1 MMAAL
6 ARAKRNNSN
15 IAYIFDEVLYRA
27 EQLRYYITAHM
38 QAALDH
44 EDFLLYLQ
52 PKMNLHT
59 GCIDSA
65 EALTR
70 WQPVDKEM
78 IYPDQFIPVM
88 EENGFCEKLDLYMVE
103 KVCKQLRKWMDAGV
117 CPIEIA
123 VNQTKTLFV
132 KSGYTEKLLE
142 ITQKYRIPPQYIVLE
157 IPESLSV
164 ENFEALKSVICR
176 LNQNGFRVSMDD
188 FGSGYSSLNTLG
200 KLHIDELKLDRMF
213 LKDIVDD
220 GNRAQRDVLASIF
233 SLARKLGIRTVA
245 EGVETKESEM
255 MMRSLLCDYCQGYYY
270 SKPIPAEEFREKF
283 L

>member
-1 MMAAL
+1 MSYMMAAL

-132 KSGYTEKLLE
+132 KSDYTEKLLE
-142 ITQKYRIPPQYIVLE
+142 ITQKYRIPPQYVVLE
-157 IPESLSV
+157 ISESLSV

-176 LNQNGFRVSMDD
+176 LNQYGFRWM
-188 FGSGYSSLNTLG
+188 
-200 KLHIDELKLDRMF
+200 I
-213 LKDIVDD
+213 
-220 GNRAQRDVLASIF
+220 LA
-233 SLARKLGIRTVA
+233 AGI
-245 EGVETKESEM
+245 
-255 MMRSLLCDYCQGYYY
+255 LL
-270 SKPIPAEEFREKF
+270 
-283 L
+283 